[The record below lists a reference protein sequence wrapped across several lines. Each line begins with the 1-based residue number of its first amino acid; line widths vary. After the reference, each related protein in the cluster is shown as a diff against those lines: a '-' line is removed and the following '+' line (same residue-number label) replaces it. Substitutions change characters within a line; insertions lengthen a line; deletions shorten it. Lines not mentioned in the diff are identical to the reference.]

1 MTDTPAALREA
12 HHADVSG
19 GWLRPA
25 VFGAMDGLVTNI
37 ALIAGVGGGGVSPR
51 NVVLTGAAGLV
62 AGAISMGLGEYTS
75 VRSANEQVAAEVAKE
90 RRELERHPEAEA
102 RELADAWVARGLPRE
117 LATQVA
123 EAVRANPEEALRVHV
138 REELG
143 VDPDDQ
149 PSPWAAAI
157 SSFVCFSIGA
167 LVPLLPYLLGFT
179 SLWLA
184 LAVGGVGLFVAG
196 AIVARFTNRALVAC
210 RSAAAAARRAGGR
223 RHLPDRRADRRRRRH
238 RLRLEPSS
246 AGQQVVD
253 RAVDRP
259 PPGGQFLGLAGQ
271 RRAHLGHVRPGQP
284 GTPHRVP
291 GVAEVGAAEQPLH
304 RRRGQP
310 RLAEHEQRLV
320 RLVPLGQPQRP
331 GVRRAAPV
339 PRLPRRAGELGGPGT
354 RKSCQVLVAQ
364 LRQPAGRIVQGAGGD
379 VPISDQRPAGT

>member
-51 NVVLTGAAGLV
+51 SVVLTGTAGLV

-184 LAVGGVGLFVAG
+184 LGVGGVGLFVAG
-196 AIVARFTNRALVAC
+196 AIVARFTYRPWWT
-210 RSAAAAARRAGGR
+210 SG
-223 RHLPDRRADRRRRRH
+223 
-238 RLRLEPSS
+238 LRQLLL
-246 AGQQVVD
+246 G
-253 RAVDRP
+253 
-259 PPGGQFLGLAGQ
+259 GLAAG
-271 RRAHLGHVRPGQP
+271 ATYLIGALI
-284 GTPHRVP
+284 
-291 GVAEVGAAEQPLH
+291 GV
-304 RRRGQP
+304 
-310 RLAEHEQRLV
+310 
-320 RLVPLGQPQRP
+320 
-331 GVRRAAPV
+331 
-339 PRLPRRAGELGGPGT
+339 GGGI
-354 RKSCQVLVAQ
+354 
-364 LRQPAGRIVQGAGGD
+364 G
-379 VPISDQRPAGT
+379 

>member
-51 NVVLTGAAGLV
+51 NVVLTGTAGLV

-102 RELADAWVARGLPRE
+102 RELADAWVARGLPRD

-157 SSFVCFSIGA
+157 SSFVCFSVGA

-184 LAVGGVGLFVAG
+184 LAVGGVGLFLAG
-196 AIVARFTNRALVAC
+196 VIVARFT
-210 RSAAAAARRAGGR
+210 RRAWW
-223 RHLPDRRADRRRRRH
+223 
-238 RLRLEPSS
+238 SS
-246 AGQQVVD
+246 G
-253 RAVDRP
+253 
-259 PPGGQFLGLAGQ
+259 
-271 RRAHLGHVRPGQP
+271 
-284 GTPHRVP
+284 
-291 GVAEVGAAEQPLH
+291 
-304 RRRGQP
+304 
-310 RLAEHEQRLV
+310 
-320 RLVPLGQPQRP
+320 
-331 GVRRAAPV
+331 
-339 PRLPRRAGELGGPGT
+339 
-354 RKSCQVLVAQ
+354 
-364 LRQPAGRIVQGAGGD
+364 LRQLLLGALAAGATYLIGALIGVGG
-379 VPISDQRPAGT
+379 IG